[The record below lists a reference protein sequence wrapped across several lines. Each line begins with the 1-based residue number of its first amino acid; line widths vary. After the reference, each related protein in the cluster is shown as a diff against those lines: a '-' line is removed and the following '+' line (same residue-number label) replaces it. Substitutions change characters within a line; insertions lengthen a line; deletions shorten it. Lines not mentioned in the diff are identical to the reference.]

1 MAAKSTG
8 RPKAGYKNAAG
19 ESVPGVTTI
28 IGRFKDSG
36 PLLFWAFGQGKLA
49 EQGKI
54 SNLYDKRDEAAEA
67 GTLAH
72 ALIEAT
78 IHGGDPAAL
87 CAAHPIAETRE
98 KAWNAWNQ
106 YKKWAAQTGIEIVAT
121 EMPLVSEKY
130 QFGGTPDAIGRLGGE
145 LVLLDW
151 KTSNGVYQDYL
162 IQLAAYKVLI
172 EECTKYRITGGFH
185 LLRFAKESA
194 DFAHHYWG
202 ELDDA
207 WRTFVLFREAF
218 DLDKKLKKRAA

>member
-1 MAAKSTG
+1 MVTKSTG

-19 ESVPGVTTI
+19 ESVPGVTTV

-36 PLLFWAFGQGKLA
+36 ALLFWAFAQGKLA

-54 SNLYDKRDEAAEA
+54 GGLYEKRDEAADA

-72 ALIEAT
+72 SLIEADL
-78 IHGGDPAAL
+78 HGDNPADL
-87 CAAHPIAETRE
+87 LVNVAEDTRIKAQNAFKQFE
-98 KAWNAWNQ
+98 KWRTQ
-106 YKKWAAQTGIEIVAT
+106 SGIRIIAT
-121 EMPLVSEKY
+121 EMPLVSERY
-130 QFGGTPDAIGRLGGE
+130 QFGGTPDAIGLIGDE
-145 LVLLDW
+145 VVLLDW

-172 EECTKYRITGGFH
+172 EECTEYRITGGFH

-207 WRTFVLFREAF
+207 WRAFVLYREAW

>member
-1 MAAKSTG
+1 MQAKSTG

-19 ESVPGVTTI
+19 EKVPGVTTI

-36 PLLFWAFGQGKLA
+36 ALLHWAFAQGKLA

-54 SNLYDKRDEAAEA
+54 ATLYEKRDEAAEA

-72 ALIEAT
+72 NLIEAS
-78 IHGGDPAAL
+78 IHGEDPVAI
-87 CAAHPIAETRE
+87 CTAHPIAETRE
-98 KAWNAWNQ
+98 KAWNAFQQ
-106 YKKWAAQTGIEIVAT
+106 YRQWAAQTGIEMVAT
-121 EMPLVSEKY
+121 EMPLVSEAY
-130 QFGGTPDAIGRLGGE
+130 QFGGTPDAIGRINGE
-145 LVLLDW
+145 LVLVDW

-172 EECTKYRITGGFH
+172 EECTDYRITGGFH
-185 LLRFAKESA
+185 LLRFSKENA

-207 WRTFVLFREAF
+207 WRTFVLFREAY
-218 DLDKKLKKRAA
+218 DLDKRLKKRAA

>member
-1 MAAKSTG
+1 MATKSTG

-19 ESVPGVTTI
+19 EKVPGVTTV

-36 PLLFWAFGQGKLA
+36 ALLHWAYAQGKLA

-54 SNLYDKRDEAAEA
+54 SNLYEKRDEAADA

-72 ALIEAT
+72 SLIDARLQ
-78 IHGGDPAAL
+78 GDDPADLLVNVAD
-87 CAAHPIAETRE
+87 ETRIKAQNAFKQFE
-98 KAWNAWNQ
+98 KWREQ
-106 YKKWAAQTGIEIVAT
+106 SGIKIIAT
-121 EMPLVSEKY
+121 EMPLVSERY
-130 QFGGTPDAIGRLGGE
+130 QFGGTPDAIGLIGDE
-145 LVLLDW
+145 VVLLDW

-172 EECTKYRITGGFH
+172 EECTEYRITGGFH

-207 WRTFVLFREAF
+207 WRTFVLYREAY
-218 DLDKKLKKRAA
+218 DLDKRLKKRAA